1 MVKLKIVFFVCWA
14 GAMIGVWMM
23 NSGHITAGKLI
34 GTGFGLI
41 GMAIA
46 LYLFFSYLKGRLGR
60 NIE

>member
-1 MVKLKIVFFVCWA
+1 
-14 GAMIGVWMM
+14 MIGVWMM
-23 NSGHITAGKLI
+23 NSGHIAAGKLI

-60 NIE
+60 NP